1 MPAVGIL
8 VRPKT
13 VNNGAVEVPPRR
25 IRAAR
30 AKLVVTALARSYSH
44 LCTPEEVGQIRV
56 LQRRAR
62 PNRLSP
68 LKAR

>member
-1 MPAVGIL
+1 MPAMGIL

-30 AKLVVTALARSYSH
+30 AKLVVTALARRYSH
-44 LCTPEEVGQIRV
+44 LCTPEAIIRV